1 MPRAAAR
8 GIRALVVDGG
18 KDQNGAGPGADRAS
32 SSVAVRLFVV
42 RPPVAWQLET
52 WPVNDVLGEA
62 GRPHRRPTSGTMRA
76 VWMLV
81 AFAGGG
87 LLGLFLVLPRTRVLR
102 PRRVLACDLCQ
113 RRHRRLLAVMVVLAL
128 LSVAGLGLRLSQ
140 RARELPA
147 CAADTSIAEGR
158 RVIDP
163 RAPSPPPLWSTVR
176 SVMTAPVSGLALGFA
191 EARGRG
197 LCSVGDPPITLA
209 FVPQAGEQMGS
220 MVGEVFLASPVPRI
234 NPVRA
239 RDLAEHESRHVDQW
253 AACTIVGGISLLPV
267 LYLVDDTLYPGSEN
281 HFEQAAGLFDGA
293 YPPPPDP
300 PRGPQAWAIVL
311 WAGVILLVARRRIR
325 WAVRTLV
332 RRTTVTDPAR
342 CGVHTTGWR

>member
-1 MPRAAAR
+1 MGSPPEPPRR
-8 GIRALVVDGG
+8 
-18 KDQNGAGPGADRAS
+18 S
-32 SSVAVRLFVV
+32 SSVAAGWQMEDMVHE
-42 RPPVAWQLET
+42 VAA
-52 WPVNDVLGEA
+52 P
-62 GRPHRRPTSGTMRA
+62 RRRPTSAPMRV

-81 AFAGGG
+81 AFVGGG
-87 LLGLFLVLPRTRVLR
+87 LLGLFLVLPRTRLLR

-113 RRHRRLLAVMVVLAL
+113 RRHHRLLVAMVVLAL
-128 LSVAGLGLRLSQ
+128 LSVAGFGLRVSQ

-147 CAADTSIAEGR
+147 CAADVSIAEGR

-163 RAPSPPPLWSTVR
+163 RAPSRPPLWSTVR

-191 EARGRG
+191 EARGQG

-209 FVPQAGEQMGS
+209 FVPQAGEHMGS

-239 RDLAEHESRHVDQW
+239 RDLAQHESRHVDQW
-253 AACTIVGGISLLPV
+253 AVCTIVGGIALLPV

-293 YPPPPDP
+293 YAPPPDP
-300 PRGPQAWAIVL
+300 PRGPQRWAIALWVVVL
-311 WAGVILLVARRRIR
+311 LLLTRRRIR
-325 WAVRTLV
+325 WAVRTV
-332 RRTTVTDPAR
+332 VHRDRGTDPDR
-342 CGVHTTGWR
+342 CGVHTTGWW

>member
-1 MPRAAAR
+1 
-8 GIRALVVDGG
+8 
-18 KDQNGAGPGADRAS
+18 
-32 SSVAVRLFVV
+32 
-42 RPPVAWQLET
+42 
-52 WPVNDVLGEA
+52 
-62 GRPHRRPTSGTMRA
+62 MRV

-81 AFAGGG
+81 AFVGGG
-87 LLGLFLVLPRTRVLR
+87 LLGLFLVLPRTRMLR

-113 RRHRRLLAVMVVLAL
+113 RRHRRLLAAMVVLAL
-128 LSVAGLGLRLSQ
+128 LSAAGLGLRLSQ

-163 RAPSPPPLWSTVR
+163 RAPSRPPLWSTVR

-191 EARGRG
+191 EARGQG

-209 FVPQAGEQMGS
+209 FVPQAGEHMGS

-239 RDLAEHESRHVDQW
+239 RDLAQHESRHVDQW
-253 AACTIVGGISLLPV
+253 AVCTIVGGISLLPV

-293 YPPPPDP
+293 YPPAPDP
-300 PRGPQAWAIVL
+300 PRGPQAWAVVL
-311 WAGVILLVARRRIR
+311 WVGVVLLVARRRIR
-325 WAVRTLV
+325 WAVRSLV

-342 CGVHTTGWR
+342 CGVHTKGWR

>member
-1 MPRAAAR
+1 MDSVWLWMGTARRHENEARVSQMEDIVGEAAR
-8 GIRALVVDGG
+8 PR
-18 KDQNGAGPGADRAS
+18 
-32 SSVAVRLFVV
+32 
-42 RPPVAWQLET
+42 
-52 WPVNDVLGEA
+52 
-62 GRPHRRPTSGTMRA
+62 RRPTSGSMRV

-81 AFAGGG
+81 AFVGGG
-87 LLGLFLVLPRTRVLR
+87 LLGLVLVLPRTRLLR

-113 RRHRRLLAVMVVLAL
+113 RRHRRLLTAMVVLAL
-128 LSVAGLGLRLSQ
+128 LSVAGFGLRVSQ

-158 RVIDP
+158 QVIDP
-163 RAPSPPPLWSTVR
+163 RAPRRPPLWSTLR
-176 SVMTAPVSGLALGFA
+176 SVMTAPVSGLALGYA
-191 EARGRG
+191 EGRGQG

-209 FVPQAGEQMGS
+209 FVPQAGKHMDS

-253 AACTIVGGISLLPV
+253 AVCTIAGGLGLLPV

-293 YPPPPDP
+293 YPPVPDP
-300 PRGPQAWAIVL
+300 PRGPRAWAIILWVGVL
-311 WAGVILLVARRRIR
+311 LLLLRRRIR
-325 WAVRTLV
+325 WAVRTRLG
-332 RRTTVTDPAR
+332 RHPDLAPAR
-342 CGVHTTGWR
+342 CGVHTTGWRQD

>member
-163 RAPSPPPLWSTVR
+163 RAPSPPPPWSTVR

-191 EARGRG
+191 EARGQG

>member
-1 MPRAAAR
+1 MENVVGAAAR
-8 GIRALVVDGG
+8 PR
-18 KDQNGAGPGADRAS
+18 
-32 SSVAVRLFVV
+32 
-42 RPPVAWQLET
+42 
-52 WPVNDVLGEA
+52 
-62 GRPHRRPTSGTMRA
+62 RRPTSASMRV

-81 AFAGGG
+81 AFVGGG
-87 LLGLFLVLPRTRVLR
+87 LLGLFLVLPRTRMLR

-113 RRHRRLLAVMVVLAL
+113 RRHRRLLAAMVVLAL
-128 LSVAGLGLRLSQ
+128 LSVAGLGLRVSQ

-163 RAPSPPPLWSTVR
+163 RAPSRPPPWSTVR

-191 EARGRG
+191 EARGQG

-209 FVPQAGEQMGS
+209 FVPQAGEHMGS

-253 AACTIVGGISLLPV
+253 AVCTIVGGISLLPV

-293 YPPPPDP
+293 YPAPPDP
-300 PRGPQAWAIVL
+300 PRGPQGWAIALWIGVVL
-311 WAGVILLVARRRIR
+311 LLARRRIR
-325 WAVRTLV
+325 WAVRSLV
-332 RRTTVTDPAR
+332 RRTAATDPAR

>member
-1 MPRAAAR
+1 MRQRSATQSEAVELEGIVGVAAR
-8 GIRALVVDGG
+8 PR
-18 KDQNGAGPGADRAS
+18 
-32 SSVAVRLFVV
+32 
-42 RPPVAWQLET
+42 
-52 WPVNDVLGEA
+52 
-62 GRPHRRPTSGTMRA
+62 RRPTSAAMRV
-76 VWMLV
+76 VWMVV

-87 LLGLFLVLPRTRVLR
+87 LLGLFLVLPRTRLLR

-113 RRHRRLLAVMVVLAL
+113 RRHRRLLTAMVVLAL
-128 LSVAGLGLRLSQ
+128 LSVAGFGLRVSQ

-158 RVIDP
+158 QVIDP
-163 RAPSPPPLWSTVR
+163 RAPSRPPLWSTVR
-176 SVMTAPVSGLALGFA
+176 SAMTAPVSGLALGFA
-191 EARGRG
+191 EARGQG

-209 FVPQAGEQMGS
+209 FVPQAGEHMGS

-253 AACTIVGGISLLPV
+253 AVCTIVGGIALLPV

-293 YPPPPDP
+293 YPPVPEP
-300 PRGPQAWAIVL
+300 PRGPQVWAIAVWIGVL
-311 WAGVILLVARRRIR
+311 LLLARRRIR
-325 WAVRTLV
+325 WAVRSV
-332 RRTTVTDPAR
+332 VSRGRVPEPGR
-342 CGVHTTGWR
+342 CAVHTTGWR

>member
-1 MPRAAAR
+1 
-8 GIRALVVDGG
+8 
-18 KDQNGAGPGADRAS
+18 
-32 SSVAVRLFVV
+32 
-42 RPPVAWQLET
+42 
-52 WPVNDVLGEA
+52 
-62 GRPHRRPTSGTMRA
+62 MRA

-81 AFAGGG
+81 AFVGGG
-87 LLGLFLVLPRTRVLR
+87 LLGVFLVLPRTRLLR

-113 RRHRRLLAVMVVLAL
+113 RRHRRLLTAMVVLAL
-128 LSVAGLGLRLSQ
+128 LSVAGFGLRVSQ

-163 RAPSPPPLWSTVR
+163 RAPRRPPLWSTVR
-176 SVMTAPVSGLALGFA
+176 SVMTAPVSGLALGYA

-209 FVPQAGEQMGS
+209 FVPQAGKHMGS

-253 AACTIVGGISLLPV
+253 AVCTIAGGIALLPV
-267 LYLVDDTLYPGSEN
+267 LYLVDETLYPGSEN

-293 YPPPPDP
+293 YAPPPDP

-311 WAGVILLVARRRIR
+311 WVGVVLLLLRRRIR
-325 WAVRTLV
+325 WAVRTRAG
-332 RRTTVTDPAR
+332 RRPDVDPSR